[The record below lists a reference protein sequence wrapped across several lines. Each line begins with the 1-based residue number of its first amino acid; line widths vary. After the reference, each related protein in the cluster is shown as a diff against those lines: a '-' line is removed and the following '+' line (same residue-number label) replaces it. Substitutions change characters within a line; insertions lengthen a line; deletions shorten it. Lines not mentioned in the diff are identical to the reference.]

1 MASTCT
7 ATPPAATLPSK
18 RAGLD
23 RRLAG
28 NSRAPQAQS
37 PTPQASQADQQLLKP
52 EQLDA
57 LLAPIAL
64 YPDALLA
71 LVLAA
76 VFIVLLLIGEAALFA
91 HAVKTMPDFLSQADV
106 QLP

>member
-1 MASTCT
+1 MVDRTRSYKNSLVQFDRGAFQTLAHRKMPMASTCT

-28 NSRAPQAQS
+28 NSR
-37 PTPQASQADQQLLKP
+37 
-52 EQLDA
+52 
-57 LLAPIAL
+57 
-64 YPDALLA
+64 
-71 LVLAA
+71 LVIAA

>member
-28 NSRAPQAQS
+28 NSR
-37 PTPQASQADQQLLKP
+37 
-52 EQLDA
+52 
-57 LLAPIAL
+57 
-64 YPDALLA
+64 
-71 LVLAA
+71 LVIAA
-76 VFIVLLLIGEAALFA
+76 VFIVFAADRRGSVVRSRGEDDA
-91 HAVKTMPDFLSQADV
+91 
-106 QLP
+106 

>member
-18 RAGLD
+18 RAGFD
-23 RRLAG
+23 YCSVG
-28 NSRAPQAQS
+28 NSR
-37 PTPQASQADQQLLKP
+37 
-52 EQLDA
+52 
-57 LLAPIAL
+57 
-64 YPDALLA
+64 
-71 LVLAA
+71 LVIAA

>member
-28 NSRAPQAQS
+28 NSR
-37 PTPQASQADQQLLKP
+37 
-52 EQLDA
+52 
-57 LLAPIAL
+57 
-64 YPDALLA
+64 
-71 LVLAA
+71 LVIAA

-91 HAVKTMPDFLSQADV
+91 HAVKTMPDLLSQADV